1 MNIFTMLMLSGF
13 MNTILVFYLHDI
25 MVNPMTY
32 VRNISFEEKNSHG
45 WIQHNSST
53 NLIASTKE
61 SSIDG

>member
-1 MNIFTMLMLSGF
+1 MLMLSGF

-45 WIQHNSST
+45 
-53 NLIASTKE
+53 
-61 SSIDG
+61 